1 MPSPVFCVAVFVI
14 SGSLYLLFA
23 GQLGTTELIA
33 GGCVAIG
40 FTCLQTVLRLR
51 EERRLSL
58 PMPPARLFLK
68 PFAALILD
76 AGRVGQ
82 VLARAILRRPRSSVG
97 TISPQPFR
105 QGAEAQDRGREALVI
120 LATSLA
126 PNGYSLERRPG
137 DGGLLM
143 HRLAAGRPS
152 SDPEWPA

>member
-1 MPSPVFCVAVFVI
+1 MPSPMYCIAVFVM
-14 SGSLYLLFA
+14 SGGLYLLFA
-23 GQLGTTELIA
+23 GQLSTTELIA

-58 PMPPARLFLK
+58 PIPPVRLLLK
-68 PFAALILD
+68 PIAALMLD
-76 AGRVGQ
+76 AGRVAQ
-82 VLARAILRRPRSSVG
+82 VLVRVILRHPRGSVG

-105 QGAEAQDRGREALVI
+105 EGDGAHDRGREAMVI

-126 PNGYSLERRPG
+126 PNGYTLERRPG

-143 HRLAAGRPS
+143 HRLAEARPNR
-152 SDPEWPA
+152 DPEWPA